1 MMRDLL
7 GSILVLSLQKKVD
20 MLDVLRYPLTPL
32 LLSPCRTDGG
42 LC

>member
-32 LLSPCRTDGG
+32 LLSLCRTDGG